1 MPAKNEN
8 AVHQIHRGACFA
20 GKPRSYSERSLG
32 QQHHFSSGRLG
43 RLRLQFNAQKVQLMT
58 ISRRAVF
65 LDHPSLD
72 LGDLDLNPLRD
83 CFSELELFAQTTP
96 DQVIERLKGAS
107 VAISNKIVIDAAA
120 MAASPALKLILITAT
135 GTNNVDLAAARAHG
149 ITVCNC
155 QGYGTPSVAQHT
167 IMLLLN
173 LATRLADY
181 QKAVAEGRWQQAK
194 QFCLLDYPIV
204 ELEGKT
210 LGLLG
215 HGELG
220 SAVARL
226 AEAFGMRVLLGQIP
240 GRPARP
246 DRLPLE
252 ELLPQIDALT
262 LHCPLNEHTRHF
274 IGARELASMKPGAF
288 VVNTARGGL
297 IDEHA
302 LADALRNGHL
312 GGAATDVLSVEP
324 PTAGNPLLAQD
335 IPRLIVTPHNAWGS
349 REARQRIVG
358 QLTENAQGYFSGQA
372 LRVVS

>member
-1 MPAKNEN
+1 
-8 AVHQIHRGACFA
+8 
-20 GKPRSYSERSLG
+20 
-32 QQHHFSSGRLG
+32 
-43 RLRLQFNAQKVQLMT
+43 MT
-58 ISRRAVF
+58 NTARAVF

-72 LGDLDLNPLRD
+72 LGDLDLGPLRN
-83 CFSELELFAQTTP
+83 CFSDLQLFARTTP
-96 DQVIERLKGAS
+96 DQVIERLKGAT
-107 VAISNKIVIDAAA
+107 VAITNKIVIDAQA
-120 MAASPALKLILITAT
+120 MAASPELKLILISAT
-135 GTNNVDLAAARAHG
+135 GTNNVDLAAARSHG

-181 QKAVAEGRWQQAK
+181 QKAVGEGRWQQAS

-220 SAVARL
+220 SAVGRL

-252 ELLPQIDALT
+252 QLLPQVDALT
-262 LHCPLNEHTRHF
+262 LHCPLNEHTRNF
-274 IGARELASMKPGAF
+274 IGARELALLKPGAF

-297 IDEHA
+297 IDEQA
-302 LADALRNGHL
+302 LAEALRSGHL

-324 PTAGNPLLAQD
+324 PTQGNPLLAGD

-358 QLTENAQGYFSGQA
+358 QMSENAQGFFSGTA
-372 LRVVS
+372 RRVVS

>member
-1 MPAKNEN
+1 
-8 AVHQIHRGACFA
+8 
-20 GKPRSYSERSLG
+20 
-32 QQHHFSSGRLG
+32 
-43 RLRLQFNAQKVQLMT
+43 MT
-58 ISRRAVF
+58 NTARAVF

-72 LGDLDLNPLRD
+72 LGDLDLGPLRS
-83 CFSELELFAQTTP
+83 CFSDLQLFARTTP
-96 DQVIERLKGAS
+96 DQVIERLKGAT
-107 VAISNKIVIDAAA
+107 VAITNKIVIDAQA
-120 MAASPALKLILITAT
+120 MAASPELKLILISAT
-135 GTNNVDLAAARAHG
+135 GTNNVDLEAARRHG

-181 QKAVAEGRWQQAK
+181 QKAVGEGRWQQAS

-220 SAVARL
+220 SAVGRL

-240 GRPARP
+240 GRPPRP

-252 ELLPQIDALT
+252 QLLPQIDALT
-262 LHCPLNEHTRHF
+262 LHCPLNEHTRNF
-274 IGARELASMKPGAF
+274 IGARELALLKPGAF

-297 IDEHA
+297 IDEQA
-302 LADALRNGHL
+302 LAEALRSGHL

-324 PTAGNPLLAQD
+324 PVQGNPLLASD

-358 QLTENAQGYFSGQA
+358 QMSENAQGFFSGTA
-372 LRVVS
+372 RRVVS